1 MTRRNWLMHLRPGPG
16 EGMPTSLR
24 LVIAAVSGA
33 TLSLS
38 YTGFYLSI
46 YSWICI
52 GILLISLFG
61 ARPRVA
67 FFCGFLHALVFCLTS
82 VPWIATVLAVHGGG
96 SGPGGGGVLV
106 LIASV
111 WGILT
116 GMFAW
121 IVQRLAA
128 YSIALACIGAPF
140 LWVSFEFV
148 RARLPEISFPWN
160 LLGYPAGANLG
171 LVQLTS
177 VTGIYGLSFLVA
189 AFNALLAWAEV
200 GPAWAA
206 RRRLG
211 VLAAAAICLIS
222 VMLIG
227 PRLVP
232 HPQANHMA
240 RAVQLNFPEA
250 AEYGSNWFA
259 NHTRDMLE
267 AAGLS
272 LAPKS
277 HDEDLLVWPEAPAPF
292 SYQDPRF
299 AQFASQLA
307 AKFGHPFLVGVIEF
321 KPPTDGAATAH
332 STTVPFNSALL
343 FNPQGQRIF
352 SYDKIH
358 LVPFGEYEPF
368 PLIHEVV
375 NRVSDE
381 VGGFRKGQ
389 TYGVGSLPG
398 GYSLGVFIC
407 YEAIY
412 PGEIRHF
419 AADGATLLV
428 NISND
433 GWFGRSAAARQHLL
447 MARVRAVENRRWLL
461 RVTNNGYTASV
472 DPYGRI
478 YEPLPTDVR
487 ASADLPY
494 DFRTDRTIYTRFGD
508 WFAWLCVAVS
518 AILLASTFWK
528 GNVSRDSIPIPVDF
542 LASPIRVV
550 PDAVTSRSST

>member
-1 MTRRNWLMHLRPGPG
+1 
-16 EGMPTSLR
+16 MPANLR

-33 TLSLS
+33 ALSLS

-67 FFCGFLHALVFCLTS
+67 FFCGFLHGLVFCLTS
-82 VPWIATVLAVHGGG
+82 VPWIATVLAVHGGV
-96 SGPGGGGVLV
+96 SGLGGWGVLV

-121 IVQRLAA
+121 TVQRLAA

-140 LWVSFEFV
+140 VWVTFEFV
-148 RARLPEISFPWN
+148 RTRLPEISFPWN
-160 LLGYPAGANLG
+160 LLGYPAAANLG
-171 LVQLTS
+171 LIQVTS
-177 VTGIYGLSFLVA
+177 ITGIYGLSFLVA
-189 AFNALLAWAEV
+189 AFNALLGWAEV
-200 GPAWAA
+200 APALTA

-211 VLAAAAICLIS
+211 VLAAAASCLIA

-259 NHTRDMLE
+259 NHTSDMLE
-267 AAGLS
+267 AARLS

-292 SYQDPRF
+292 SYQDLRF

-343 FNPQGQRIF
+343 FNPQGQRVF

-389 TYGVGSLPG
+389 TYGVGPLPG

-412 PGEIRHF
+412 PVEVRRF
-419 AADGATLLV
+419 AVEGATLLV

-447 MARVRAVENRRWLL
+447 MARVRAVENRRWLI
-461 RVTNNGYTASV
+461 RATNNGYTASV
-472 DPYGRI
+472 DPYGRM

-518 AILLASTFWK
+518 VILLASTFWK

-542 LASPIRVV
+542 LASPIHVV